1 MNESFDK
8 LSINLTNKLTKQE
21 KQNEGIYFTS
31 NTIIKPSITLI
42 IKFLKSNNINNILE
56 PSCGSCQFINY
67 IKNNINYNLIH
78 GIELNNTI
86 YNEIKNIYNDPNIKL
101 LNKDFLSFN
110 TNIKYN
116 LITGNPPFFVLKK
129 PKIKIN

>member
-42 IKFLKSNNINNILE
+42 IKF
-56 PSCGSCQFINY
+56 
-67 IKNNINYNLIH
+67 
-78 GIELNNTI
+78 
-86 YNEIKNIYNDPNIKL
+86 
-101 LNKDFLSFN
+101 
-110 TNIKYN
+110 
-116 LITGNPPFFVLKK
+116 
-129 PKIKIN
+129 